1 MVPANERQRFD
12 FGESFKADI
21 DDQGFINDS
30 PIVSRV
36 GVLKYYNPDG
46 SLRRELRHP
55 DEVFNPVSLAT
66 LKGRPIT
73 DGHHMVDHENVHLHT
88 VGTVLTEGH
97 KDGNFVRADVVI
109 HKPKATNTKKMLSL
123 GYTVKEDHT
132 PGVFNGEPYDLV
144 QRDIRY
150 NHLALVHDAR
160 AGKEARLRLDENSNQ
175 IFEEVE
181 EKPTMPKIKL
191 DNGLEYDAA
200 PEVQVFIEQLR
211 KDSADAKSNT
221 VVLQTKLDAKDAE
234 IDTLKADK
242 AKFDERV
249 AAEQG
254 RFDSAVKER
263 VELITTAKNMKIEKV
278 DELDNQGI
286 KKAVIAAVRGDK
298 FDLTDKAD
306 AYIDAAFDLCKDEAV
321 SRKDA
326 LAQQRRQTADQAT
339 CTGKNDCTCGR
350 GDCKGTGKMDSAGDA
365 RQAMI
370 DRAQSRWNGGK

>member
-1 MVPANERQRFD
+1 
-12 FGESFKADI
+12 
-21 DDQGFINDS
+21 
-30 PIVSRV
+30 
-36 GVLKYYNPDG
+36 
-46 SLRRELRHP
+46 
-55 DEVFNPVSLAT
+55 
-66 LKGRPIT
+66 
-73 DGHHMVDHENVHLHT
+73 
-88 VGTVLTEGH
+88 
-97 KDGNFVRADVVI
+97 
-109 HKPKATNTKKMLSL
+109 
-123 GYTVKEDHT
+123 
-132 PGVFNGEPYDLV
+132 
-144 QRDIRY
+144 
-150 NHLALVHDAR
+150 
-160 AGKEARLRLDENSNQ
+160 
-175 IFEEVE
+175 
-181 EKPTMPKIKL
+181 MPKIKL